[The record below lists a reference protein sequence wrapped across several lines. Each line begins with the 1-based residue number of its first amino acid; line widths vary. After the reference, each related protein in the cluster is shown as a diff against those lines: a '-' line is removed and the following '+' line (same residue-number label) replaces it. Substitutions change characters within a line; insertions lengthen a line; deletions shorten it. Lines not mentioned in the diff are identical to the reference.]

1 MKPVGIGGI
10 LRRVFLW
17 EFSRGSRGYDIVV
30 ILILG
35 FIFLTPREVF
45 RDQPRPRNV
54 ALLPAQHGAG
64 KFFIEPAL
72 LDPFAP
78 QDRMREAERLVHST
92 TEGRNRTLISLDP
105 IYDDEHELKGYLAS
119 TAP

>member
-1 MKPVGIGGI
+1 MSLSFGGI
-10 LRRVFLW
+10 LRKLFLW

-45 RDQPRPRNV
+45 RDQPRPKNV
-54 ALLPAQHGAG
+54 ALLPGDHGSA
-64 KFFIEPAL
+64 KFFIENAL
-72 LDPFAP
+72 LDPLP
-78 QDRMREAERLVHST
+78 PLDRMKEAERLVHSQ
-92 TEGRNRTLISLDP
+92 TEGRSKTLISLDP
-105 IYDDEHELKGYLAS
+105 IYDGEGELKGYLAT

>member
-1 MKPVGIGGI
+1 MSLGVGGI
-10 LRRVFLW
+10 LRKLFLW
-17 EFSRGSRGYDIVV
+17 EFTRGSRGYDVVV

-45 RDQPRPRNV
+45 RDQPRAKNV
-54 ALLPAQHGAG
+54 ALLPGDHGSA

-72 LDPFAP
+72 LDHLPP
-78 QDRMREAERLVHST
+78 SERMKEAERLIHAQ
-92 TEGRNRTLISLDP
+92 TEGRSKTIISLDP
-105 IYDDEHELKGYLAS
+105 IYDGEHEPKGYLAS

>member
-1 MKPVGIGGI
+1 MSLSLGGI
-10 LRRVFLW
+10 LRRLFLW
-17 EFSRGSRGYDIVV
+17 EFTRGSRGYDVVV

-45 RDQPRPRNV
+45 RDQPRPKNV
-54 ALLPAQHGAG
+54 ALLPGQHGSA

-72 LDPFAP
+72 LDQFPPPA
-78 QDRMREAERLVHST
+78 RMKEAERLVHSQ
-92 TEGRNRTLISLDP
+92 TEGRSKTLISLDP